1 MGSTR
6 SSSYTRESTKR
17 YESRILSQCELSL
30 IEDSVPERLKD
41 EQSSKND
48 AARENKIKGTLKSAE
63 LAVTMM
69 VTTAPFLVFVGI
81 LLHLVLD
88 YQVAGNDPAL
98 PNLQLPGDEIE
109 YGVYLVNY
117 SATKLTTIASW
128 ASNIAAVLPGCI
140 MTMFSYRLAQMFT
153 KEIAADQY
161 NALLHLINWL
171 YQRRLYLVD

>member
-48 AARENKIKGTLKSAE
+48 AARENESKGTLKSAE

-69 VTTAPFLVFVGI
+69 VITAP
-81 LLHLVLD
+81 
-88 YQVAGNDPAL
+88 
-98 PNLQLPGDEIE
+98 
-109 YGVYLVNY
+109 
-117 SATKLTTIASW
+117 S
-128 ASNIAAVLPGCI
+128 
-140 MTMFSYRLAQMFT
+140 
-153 KEIAADQY
+153 
-161 NALLHLINWL
+161 
-171 YQRRLYLVD
+171 